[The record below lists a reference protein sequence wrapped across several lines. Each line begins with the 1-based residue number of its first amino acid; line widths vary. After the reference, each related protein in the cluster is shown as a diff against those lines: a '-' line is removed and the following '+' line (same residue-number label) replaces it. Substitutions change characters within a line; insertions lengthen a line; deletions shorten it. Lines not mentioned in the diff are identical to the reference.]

1 MEEVEDLKA
10 HVRRGEDELTEKL
23 VIEKLEHEVKQLKAR
38 LAQWGSEKDET
49 AQRITQLEEAL
60 QRTEEEM
67 RLAKER
73 EKRAA
78 QIEELYKE
86 AQEEVR
92 MLQEALKD
100 TVPVEAA
107 AKDFEEMKAELNVVI
122 AGQQQRLLELS
133 QSYSETKSQL
143 NAVLKELADTRAE
156 KTASSSVSSEQH
168 IQMLS
173 SKVEELQTLLAETER
188 RFSSTQEENNR
199 LRQEAE
205 VQAESSVTLTDHTR
219 VVSSLGNAIKEL
231 ERDLEALKQQLHQKT
246 TQAEAL
252 QKRLNTK
259 QDVTSEDTVP
269 RLDHDTMREQLEGE
283 VNHLTQLLQEALRK
297 QDEMALEAADAWQK
311 ARDNRSERE
320 ALQELL
326 MSREK
331 ENQTLTSKLAE
342 SQDAVCQLKQL
353 VENHVASEREKNK
366 RVSNNLLICTKIYFR
381 NKV

>member
-60 QRTEEEM
+60 QRTEEET

-86 AQEEVR
+86 AQEEIR
-92 MLQEALKD
+92 MLQALKD

-122 AGQQQRLLELS
+122 AGQQHRLLELS

-143 NAVLKELADTRAE
+143 NAVLKEFDDTRAE
-156 KTASSSVSSEQH
+156 KTAISSVSSEQH
-168 IQMLS
+168 VQMLS

-205 VQAESSVTLTDHTR
+205 VQAQSSVTLTDHTQ

-231 ERDLEALKQQLHQKT
+231 ESDLEALKQQLHQKT

-252 QKRLNTK
+252 QKR
-259 QDVTSEDTVP
+259 
-269 RLDHDTMREQLEGE
+269 
-283 VNHLTQLLQEALRK
+283 
-297 QDEMALEAADAWQK
+297 
-311 ARDNRSERE
+311 
-320 ALQELL
+320 
-326 MSREK
+326 
-331 ENQTLTSKLAE
+331 
-342 SQDAVCQLKQL
+342 
-353 VENHVASEREKNK
+353 
-366 RVSNNLLICTKIYFR
+366 
-381 NKV
+381 